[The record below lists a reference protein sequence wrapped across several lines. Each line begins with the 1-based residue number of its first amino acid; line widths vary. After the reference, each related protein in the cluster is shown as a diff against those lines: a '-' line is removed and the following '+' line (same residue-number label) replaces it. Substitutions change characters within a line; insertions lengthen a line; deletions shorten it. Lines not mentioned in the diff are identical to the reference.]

1 MVRQIKATPLEKR
14 QVAAVKSSKG
24 KKKRVAVFID
34 GSNFYFKLKTLL
46 PDKTDLVNYRYRD
59 LITHLLAGDEMIT
72 FIGYYVGIV
81 RDTKKT
87 KDHDKS
93 QELIKNQQRL
103 FEQLKHQKIELVKG
117 YLLERDGKFFEKGVD
132 VRLALDIV
140 AKAYQKKYDV
150 AYVLTSDTDLIPAIQ
165 QAKER
170 GREIVYVGFEH
181 QPSLALMRYA
191 SRARIITKKEAAKFY
206 ATPLQIRRFDEE

>member
-1 MVRQIKATPLEKR
+1 MVRQIRATPLEKR
-14 QVAAVKSSKG
+14 QGAAAKPSKG

-59 LITHLLAGDEMIT
+59 LITHLLAADEMIV
-72 FIGYYVGIV
+72 FMGYYVGIV